1 MPEGG
6 CEDLTLTQDGL
17 DARVVEPAASVP
29 EQPVAQAEVQKPG
42 EVKVPGG
49 RIVQNKVADRLQSL
63 KRNAKLWL
71 LAGYS

>member
-1 MPEGG
+1 M
-6 CEDLTLTQDGL
+6 
-17 DARVVEPAASVP
+17 P